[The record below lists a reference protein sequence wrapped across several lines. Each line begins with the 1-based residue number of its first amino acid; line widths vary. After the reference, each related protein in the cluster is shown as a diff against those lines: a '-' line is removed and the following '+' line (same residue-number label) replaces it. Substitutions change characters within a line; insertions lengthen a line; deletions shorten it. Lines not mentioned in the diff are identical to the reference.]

1 MLNVALT
8 GGIACGK
15 STVASMFV
23 QKGAHLIDF
32 DVLAHEVQKPGRAA
46 WEKVVGYFG
55 EGILFPDKIIDRIK
69 LAEIVFSDTQKLT
82 ALNQIVHPYV
92 FLEWHDHLEKI
103 ANTEKNAIIIAAV
116 PLLFEVNSQHLFDV
130 NLLVFASEEQQ
141 LNRLIQRNKLSE
153 EEARKRINSQMP
165 IEQKAVLA
173 DIVIDNKDFLSDT
186 QKRVEEVWQLLI
198 KMEQNPA
205 MIPKNKKS

>member
-15 STVASMFV
+15 STVANMFV

-32 DVLAHEVQKPGRAA
+32 DILAHEVQKPGRAA
-46 WEKVVGYFG
+46 WEKIVGYFG
-55 EGILFPDKIIDRIK
+55 EGILFPDKKVDRIK
-69 LAEIVFSDTQKLT
+69 LAAIVFSDAQKLA

-103 ANTEKNAIIIAAV
+103 AHKEKNAIIIAAV
-116 PLLFEVNSQHLFDV
+116 QLLFEVNSQHLFDL

-141 LNRLIQRNKLSE
+141 LKRLVQRNKLSE
-153 EEARKRINSQMP
+153 EEAQKRIKSQMP
-165 IEQKAVLA
+165 IEQKAALA
-173 DIVIDNKDFLSDT
+173 DIVIDNKNSLSDT
-186 QKRVEEVWQLLI
+186 QKRVDEVWQLLKEI
-198 KMEQNPA
+198 EQNPA
-205 MIPKNKKS
+205 LISKNKKS